1 MSVLNCISKSLK
13 KYSQDA
19 ALVAMTSLTADLK
32 YRIHNEG
39 DKTVGAIGRYT
50 NAWYMAQRR
59 ARGLQIGYVDLQ
71 FTGQLF
77 RDLTYGQSQGDAV
90 MGFITDRSYDLHD
103 HLEKRYGRIW
113 TPNKVERQDTVERFK
128 DELYERLR
136 NCR

>member
-77 RDLTYGQSQGDAV
+77 QDLTYGQSQGDAV
-90 MGFITDRSYDLHD
+90 MGRS
-103 HLEKRYGRIW
+103 E
-113 TPNKVERQDTVERFK
+113 ERRVGKERG
-128 DELYERLR
+128 
-136 NCR
+136 CGG